1 MQLSLVIPV
10 LNESASLTQLRAEI
24 AAMAQAESLEVEII
38 LVDDGSTDGTWNV
51 ITALSAED
59 NRVRGIRLRRNF
71 GKAAALTA
79 GVRAARAPRVATLDG
94 DLQDDPAELP
104 KLLAMLEQ
112 GFDVVSGWKRIRK
125 DPFTKVIPSRI
136 FNAMIRWVT
145 GVPLHDHNCGL
156 KLYRAEVF
164 REVRIYGELHR
175 FIPVLAAARG
185 FRVGEVEVRHRPR
198 GHGRTKYG
206 AERFLRGFLDLM
218 TVKFLTGYGQRPQHL
233 LGLIGLL
240 AFGGGLLGMVYLS
253 IIWCIRLFD
262 PQFSEPLHN
271 RPLLLY
277 SVAALLLGFQ
287 MVSMGL
293 LAALLTAQLGKD
305 ADQFSIAETVGPPGA
320 AANLASGSLR
330 DEYPAARA

>member
-10 LNESASLTQLRAEI
+10 LNESASLPQLRAEI

-125 DPFTKVIPSRI
+125 DPFTKVIPSRV

-293 LAALLTAQLGKD
+293 LAAMLTAQLGKD